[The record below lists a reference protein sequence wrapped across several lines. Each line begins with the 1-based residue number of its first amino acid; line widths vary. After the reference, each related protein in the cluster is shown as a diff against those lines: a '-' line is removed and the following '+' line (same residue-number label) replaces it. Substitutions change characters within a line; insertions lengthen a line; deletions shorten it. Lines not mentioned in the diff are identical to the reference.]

1 MTSYLVDTILL
12 VALILSS
19 YRMAIIHRDI
29 KRFRRHQNGYERALS
44 KTSEALVDVGRA
56 IQAINV
62 EGIAAVKTLSIRID
76 EARGVIS
83 SMEKLFSAE
92 AARAYSGAKNGG
104 FAEAQATH
112 SNVALQSVVTAAVL
126 TEQTL

>member
-1 MTSYLVDTILL
+1 MSYLVDAILL
-12 VALILSS
+12 AALILSS

-62 EGIAAVKTLSIRID
+62 EGVATVNALSLRID
-76 EARGVIS
+76 EGYALLAQLEKSSTRQEDQIQGKGLSEKAAATCRG
-83 SMEKLFSAE
+83 
-92 AARAYSGAKNGG
+92 
-104 FAEAQATH
+104 T
-112 SNVALQSVVTAAVL
+112 T
-126 TEQTL
+126 

>member
-1 MTSYLVDTILL
+1 MTSYLVDMILL

-56 IQAINV
+56 IQA
-62 EGIAAVKTLSIRID
+62 VKTLSIRID

-92 AARAYSGAKNGG
+92 TAHAWSEAKNGG

-112 SNVALQSVVTAAVL
+112 SHVALKSVVTDAVV